1 MPGIL
6 ITGGAKRIGAAMA
19 RGFAGAGFRVMLHYR
34 ASRTEAADLAAE
46 LNRDGEICRIV
57 AGDLADPAAVQAVFD
72 AAASWLGRV
81 DVLLNNASNFMNDD
95 VFTLNDATM
104 DAHFAVNLK
113 APVALAARLAAQ
125 EMDGADGLV
134 INMLDNKVL
143 ALNPDFFSYT
153 LSKAALHAA
162 TEMLAMRFAGA
173 PRVNGIAPSITLI
186 SGKQTPEN
194 FEKSSRIN
202 PLARQVTPEDLVRAA
217 LYLWTAKGVTGTVI
231 AVDGGQSLWQL
242 PRDVAFLV
250 KEGYLHG

>member
-34 ASRTEAADLAAE
+34 ASAAEAEALAAE
-46 LNRDGEICRIV
+46 LNQEHEICRIV
-57 AGDLADPAAVQAVFD
+57 QADLEDPAAVQAVFD
-72 AAASWLGRV
+72 AAQAWLGRV

-95 VFTLNDATM
+95 VFTLDGATM

-125 EMDGADGLV
+125 DMAGADGLV

-153 LSKAALHAA
+153 LSKAALLAA

-202 PLARQVTPEDLVRAA
+202 PLARQVTPEDLVRTA
-217 LYLWTAKGVTGTVI
+217 LYLWSAKGVTGEVI

-250 KEGYLHG
+250 KQGYVHG

>member
-6 ITGGAKRIGAAMA
+6 ITGGAKRIGAEMA
-19 RGFAGAGFRVMLHYR
+19 RGFAARGFRVMLHYNSS
-34 ASRTEAADLAAE
+34 ATEAEALAAE
-46 LNRDGEICRIV
+46 LNHAGEICRLV
-57 AGDLADPAAVQAVFD
+57 QGDLADAQAVQRIFD
-72 AAASWLGRV
+72 AAQGFLGRV

-95 VFTLNDATM
+95 IFTLSDAKM

-113 APVALAARLAAQ
+113 APVALAARMAAQ
-125 EMDGADGLV
+125 EMGGGDALV

-162 TEMLAMRFAGA
+162 TEMLAMRFGGC
-173 PRVNGIAPSITLI
+173 PRVNGIAPAITLI

-202 PLARQVTPEDLVRAA
+202 PLGIQVQPADLLRLA
-217 LYLWTAKGVTGTVI
+217 LYFWDAKGVTGEVI
-231 AVDGGQSLWQL
+231 AVDGGQALWQL

-250 KEGYLHG
+250 KEGHVHG

>member
-19 RGFAGAGFRVMLHYR
+19 RGFADAGFRIMLHYR
-34 ASRTEAADLAAE
+34 SSADEAEALAKA
-46 LNRDGEICRIV
+46 LNTKGEICRLV
-57 AGDLADPAAVQAVFD
+57 QGDLENPADVQAVFD
-72 AAASWLGRV
+72 AAADWLGRV
-81 DVLLNNASNFMNDD
+81 NVVLNNASNFMNDD
-95 VFTLNDATM
+95 VFTLQDATM

-125 EMDGADGLV
+125 DMGGEDGLV

-153 LSKAALHAA
+153 LSKAALQAA
-162 TEMLAMRFAGA
+162 TEMLAMRFAGQ

-186 SGKQTPEN
+186 SGKQTQEN

-202 PLARQVTPEDLVRAA
+202 PLKIQVQPEDLVRSA
-217 LYLWTAKGVTGTVI
+217 LYLWHAKGTTGEVI
-231 AVDGGQSLWQL
+231 AVDGGQALWQL

-250 KEGYLHG
+250 KQGHVHG